1 MRNLTNQQLITLR
14 DRFSQRNSPNAKGEI
29 RLPLFF
35 NEIYNRIKNQTFNH
49 DKIR

>member
-1 MRNLTNQQLITLR
+1 MKFTNQQLITLR
-14 DRFSQRNSPNAKGEI
+14 DRFIQRNSPNAKGEI
-29 RLPLFF
+29 KLPLFF